1 MTTIE
6 AMNDQQQKRDKAQEI
21 VVRLTQSKI
30 NEAQATDALIAYG
43 EESLE
48 ALTLALESRHEI
60 AEQVGVIVLSRME
73 TRRALAPMLNGV
85 LKLSHRPELMAALL
99 HSASRD
105 RKSTRLNSS

>member
-6 AMNDQQQKRDKAQEI
+6 AMNDQQQKHDKAQEI

-85 LKLSHRPELMAALL
+85 L
-99 HSASRD
+99 D
-105 RKSTRLNSS
+105 RKSTRLNSSHVAISYAVFCL